1 MKDKSTQRKEQFT
14 KVPRRIV
21 KELSGPELRLWC
33 AVKLNAHHYETTLTA
48 LATLLTQD
56 RTTVAKTAKKL
67 VERGYLI
74 QKSCPSN
81 PREYRFLVQDSK

>member
-1 MKDKSTQRKEQFT
+1 MQRKEQFT

-33 AVKLNAHHYETTLTA
+33 AVKLNAHRYETTLTA
-48 LATLLTQD
+48 LATLLQQD
-56 RTTVAKTAKKL
+56 RTTVAKVAKKL
-67 VERGYLI
+67 VERGYLV
-74 QKSCPSN
+74 QTSRPSN